1 MSPRPYAAR
10 IPAQTLLRRMWE
22 ELGPTDP
29 FTVVEQSLGFALNH
43 YELQLERVASI
54 LNDAS
59 LAGRFIRSERL
70 VQLSNGFS
78 AQSQRFTTAH
88 ELGHFFLHPGEN
100 HFCDREPQHGALRP
114 QCEAEADCFA
124 AELLMPS
131 KLVEAQFFKRF
142 NGPIVGC
149 GTHQLIWFEIA
160 ARKRV
165 EPVRLVLRLAL
176 QEPLIRAC
184 EVASVTYYNGRLFK
198 PLCDAFLVSKAA
210 MGIRLLDLGL
220 VQ

>member
-22 ELGPTDP
+22 ELGPIDP
-29 FTVVEQSLGFALNH
+29 LDIVEQSLRFALDRF
-43 YELQLERVASI
+43 ELQLERVPAI
-54 LNDAS
+54 LNDTS
-59 LAGRFIRSERL
+59 LAGRFVRSERL
-70 VQLSNGFS
+70 VQLSNGFCTE
-78 AQSQRFTTAH
+78 SQRFTTAH

-100 HFCDREPQHGALRP
+100 HFCDREPQHGASRP
-114 QCEAEADCFA
+114 HSETEADCFA

-131 KLVEAQFFKRF
+131 KTVEAQFLQRF
-142 NGPIVGC
+142 NAPIVGC
-149 GTHQLIWFEIA
+149 GTNQLIWFEIA

-165 EPVRLVLRLAL
+165 EPARLVSRLAQ
-176 QEPLIRAC
+176 QEPLTRAC
-184 EVASVTYYNGRLFK
+184 EIASVTYYNGRLFK